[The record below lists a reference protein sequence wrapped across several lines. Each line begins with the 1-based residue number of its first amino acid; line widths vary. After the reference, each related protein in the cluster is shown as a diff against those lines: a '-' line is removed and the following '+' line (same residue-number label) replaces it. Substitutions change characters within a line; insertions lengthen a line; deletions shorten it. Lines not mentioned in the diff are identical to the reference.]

1 MEGFSKTYNL
11 LVILG
16 ATATGKTRLGVE
28 LVQRLTHDKQ
38 GSCEIISADSRQ
50 VFRGMDIGTGKDL
63 AEYGSIP
70 YHLIDIVDP
79 GYEFS
84 VYEFQQRFYAAFTEI
99 TNRGRLPVL
108 IGGSGLYLDAV
119 IRGYP
124 LTPVKENGA
133 LREKLSSW
141 SMAALET
148 HLRRL
153 RPNQHNTTDLDSR
166 ERLLRAIEIAEGSQD
181 APLPCASVV
190 LKPLVLGLRWNR
202 SMLRQR
208 ITDRLQARLV
218 EGLIA
223 EVKTLLSSGLS
234 MQRLSAYGLE
244 YRFICRYLAGE
255 IRGDEMFRDLN
266 QAIHKFAKR
275 QETWF
280 RRMERHGV
288 EIHWVEGDRDPLSA
302 ALERVESA
310 S

>member
-1 MEGFSKTYNL
+1 MEFLNNTYNL

-16 ATATGKTRLGVE
+16 ATATGKTRLGVKLAE
-28 LVQRLTHDKQ
+28 RLAQDKH

-63 AEYGSIP
+63 AEYGAIP

-99 TNRGRLPVL
+99 IHRERLPILV
-108 IGGSGLYLDAV
+108 GGSGLYLDSV
-119 IRGYP
+119 VRGYS
-124 LTPVKENGA
+124 LTPVQENSA
-133 LREKLSSW
+133 LREKRASW
-141 SMAALET
+141 SMAELEA
-148 HLRRL
+148 HLRSL
-153 RPNQHNTTDLDSR
+153 CPNQHNTTDLDSR

-181 APLPCASVV
+181 EPFCATVA
-190 LKPLVLGLRWNR
+190 LKPLVLGVCWNR
-202 SMLRQR
+202 SLLRQR
-208 ITDRLQARLV
+208 ITDRLQARLA

-223 EVKTLLSSGLS
+223 EVETLLSNGLS
-234 MQRLSAYGLE
+234 LQRLSAYGLE

-255 IRGDEMFRDLN
+255 IRWDEMFRDLN